1 MNNLFE
7 YVKAAFAKKGKEKE
21 DDTAQATPS
30 PWKEVEP
37 GRRHYAR
44 QQYPLLPVMI
54 LMYLL
59 FKMTTTL
66 KI

>member
-1 MNNLFE
+1 MNNLID
-7 YVKAAFAKKGKEKE
+7 YVKAAFAKKGKE
-21 DDTAQATPS
+21 DDTAHATPS
-30 PWKEVEP
+30 AWKDVEP
-37 GRRHYAR
+37 GRWHYSR
-44 QQYPLLPVMI
+44 QQFPLLPVMI